1 MARLIF
7 GLLNVYVWLIIIRA
21 ILSWFGP
28 VPKNP
33 LVMLLVKITEP
44 VLAPCRALVP
54 PEKLGGID
62 ISPILAIVG
71 IQVVRYLILNINF

>member
-1 MARLIF
+1 MNEL
-7 GLLNVYVWLIIIRA
+7 
-21 ILSWFGP
+21 
-28 VPKNP
+28 
-33 LVMLLVKITEP
+33 T
-44 VLAPCRALVP
+44 PCRALVP

>member
-1 MARLIF
+1 MIF
-7 GLLNVYVWLIIIRA
+7 AALNVYVWLIIIRA

-28 VPKNP
+28 IPRSP

-71 IQVVRYLILNINF
+71 IQVVRYMILNLNF